1 MKKLVP
7 DQNGTTLSNLTDGV
21 MQATNLTY
29 TFNGSYILPAN
40 AGSPVDHVNA
50 MGQTVAH
57 GTAVAGQDLVLSV
70 AQWANGLY
78 FVQIES
84 EGASKTLP
92 LQVVR

>member
-1 MKKLVP
+1 
-7 DQNGTTLSNLTDGV
+7 
-21 MQATNLTY
+21 
-29 TFNGSYILPAN
+29 
-40 AGSPVDHVNA
+40 

-84 EGASKTLP
+84 EGAAKTLP